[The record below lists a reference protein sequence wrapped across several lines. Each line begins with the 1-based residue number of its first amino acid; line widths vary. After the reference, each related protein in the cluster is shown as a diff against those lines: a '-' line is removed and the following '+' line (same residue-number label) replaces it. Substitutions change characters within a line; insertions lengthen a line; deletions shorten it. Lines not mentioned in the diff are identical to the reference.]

1 MQTKTKVF
9 VLAIA
14 LAVMAVPTIT
24 LPTAV
29 EACQTNA
36 KGCQKTQ
43 EGGTPA
49 GDSPPEVS
57 GCHFFDTQQ
66 CVRESTPP
74 GIGNN

>member
-1 MQTKTKVF
+1 MLKEIRTAIVLIAAVGVIVPIAAGEVF
-9 VLAIA
+9 G
-14 LAVMAVPTIT
+14 
-24 LPTAV
+24 
-29 EACQTNA
+29 CQTNA
-36 KGCQKTQ
+36 VGCQKTQ

-74 GIGNN
+74 

>member
-1 MQTKTKVF
+1 MIRATVI
-9 VLAIA
+9 VGMIAILAIVTA
-14 LAVMAVPTIT
+14 IAVIATGSVTYG
-24 LPTAV
+24 
-29 EACQTNA
+29 CQTHA

-43 EGGTPA
+43 EAGTPA

-74 GIGNN
+74 

>member
-1 MQTKTKVF
+1 MITKYLL
-9 VLAIA
+9 LASVIVTTI
-14 LAVMAVPTIT
+14 VMTTSTVAY
-24 LPTAV
+24 
-29 EACQTNA
+29 ACQTNA
-36 KGCQKTQ
+36 IGCQKTQ

-74 GIGNN
+74 

>member
-1 MQTKTKVF
+1 M
-9 VLAIA
+9 IA
-14 LAVMAVPTIT
+14 LLVVVIPVVALGNQISYG
-24 LPTAV
+24 
-29 EACQTNA
+29 CQTNA
-36 KGCQKTQ
+36 EGCQKTQ

-74 GIGNN
+74 